1 MAFFVF
7 ISMKKIIILIVL
19 IFNLNL
25 ISYSQDVIMTKQKHE
40 QLRKN
45 IEDYKKLIVD
55 YDKLKKDY
63 TLQSKRIVDLETQLK
78 NCKPKRK
85 PFLIKIKEMFM
96 KLNKRKFKQK
106 A

>member
-7 ISMKKIIILIVL
+7 ISMKKIIVLIIL
-19 IFNLNL
+19 IFNLNF
-25 ISYSQDVIMTKQKHE
+25 IAYSQDVIMTKQKHE

-45 IEDYKKLIVD
+45 IEDYKKLIID

-63 TLQSKRIVDLETQLK
+63 TLQSKRIVDLENKLK

-85 PFLIKIKEMFM
+85 PFLIRIKEKLQ
-96 KLNKRKFKQK
+96 KLNKRKFKQVS
-106 A
+106 